1 MAEEPEHIPDEA
13 LVVRCGKPPFD
24 GRPLHL
30 SCDPVEDVYG
40 FSVQSRSGVALADL
54 AAWCGNNRVGVMT
67 VGLLRS
73 FGYDVVVTGGEG
85 YHATV
90 VVPRDW
96 SPEAA
101 LCLANEFKNCENPVP
116 KGSRRR

>member
-1 MAEEPEHIPDEA
+1 
-13 LVVRCGKPPFD
+13 
-24 GRPLHL
+24 
-30 SCDPVEDVYG
+30 
-40 FSVQSRSGVALADL
+40 
-54 AAWCGNNRVGVMT
+54 MT